1 MSQLLL
7 RGRKVEEYQ
16 KSKKPHRELS
26 VICLLLLGV
35 WKEIRNAYGMNQGV
49 AELGTEAG
57 KLVGE
62 GIREEPAPKL
72 FIICVPL

>member
-7 RGRKVEEYQ
+7 GGRKVEEYW
-16 KSKKPHRELS
+16 KSKKPHRDLS

-35 WKEIRNAYGMNQGV
+35 WKEIRNACGMNQGV
-49 AELGTEAG
+49 AGLRTEAG
-57 KLVGE
+57 KSVGE
-62 GIREEPAPKL
+62 GVREEPAPKP